1 MSPKTQSGLFV
12 LLILTSLRVRAQ
24 LLPEHP
30 ILPPRVESLDAQK
43 GCALKTK
50 DMRNRPSFTLCTAFI
65 DFRGPKALNDTPGK
79 PTHIVTQ
86 ASPNAEVYLDDTFE
100 GKGGAQGRL
109 VIGNARQESSV
120 EARLENLGPT
130 PGQARDNPKDG
141 LKYVWIPPGNF
152 MMGCSPGDNECFD
165 WEKPAHQVTIARGFW
180 MAQTPM
186 TV

>member
-65 DFRGPKALNDTPGK
+65 DFRGPKALNDTPRC
-79 PTHIVTQ
+79 
-86 ASPNAEVYLDDTFE
+86 DDGSHLRAMCE
-100 GKGGAQGRL
+100 PCHLIYDLRCRQRALCGEDAVKWALQQGQ
-109 VIGNARQESSV
+109 N
-120 EARLENLGPT
+120 
-130 PGQARDNPKDG
+130 
-141 LKYVWIPPGNF
+141 
-152 MMGCSPGDNECFD
+152 
-165 WEKPAHQVTIARGFW
+165 
-180 MAQTPM
+180 
-186 TV
+186 